1 MSQSESPIRELE
13 DEDNIIST
21 EEVTATAD
29 IAIDEH
35 SSGEIDEPILTKNGD
50 ELTSLEPSEFEFVM
64 SKQCTNIVH
73 CREIM

>member
-21 EEVTATAD
+21 EEATVTAD

-35 SSGEIDEPILTKNGD
+35 SSGETDEPILTENGD

-64 SKQCTNIVH
+64 SKS
-73 CREIM
+73 